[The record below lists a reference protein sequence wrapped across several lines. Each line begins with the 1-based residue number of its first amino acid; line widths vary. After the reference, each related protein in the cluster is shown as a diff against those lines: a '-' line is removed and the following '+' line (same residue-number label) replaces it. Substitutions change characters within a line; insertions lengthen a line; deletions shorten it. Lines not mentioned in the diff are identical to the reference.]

1 MGRHISARYTAA
13 TITTFSAEKEGIT
26 INIVDF
32 ETVKDQIAQELS
44 QEDWEPPI
52 PFDTTTELPD
62 FPLSALPGPVR
73 DYVSALS
80 TATQTP
86 PEMAGILS
94 LGVLAMAV
102 QGRYVLQ
109 VTQDW
114 KEPLCLYALSVA
126 PPGERKSAV
135 LSALTRPAVEYEAV
149 RRGREAADVAKSKA
163 RVAALEKAHQAAEN
177 RFASGKCSLEDVLN
191 AATEAE
197 QAQSEIEYPY
207 RLLVDDTTPEK
218 LVDLMDQQGGCMA
231 VVSAEGGIFDAMA
244 GRYDRGTGVDI
255 FLKGH
260 AGDSLTVDRIGRP
273 PNHIP
278 NPRLTMLLTVQPDVI
293 SGIMGNSTFR
303 GRGLCARYLYAMCRS
318 NVGRRE
324 IDPPPIPQE
333 VKRAYRDCILHLLE
347 DTDRGTITLDPDA
360 DELRKE
366 YQSYVEG
373 KLGSDW
379 EYMRDWAGK
388 LVGAVLRIAALL
400 HIADSPTPSQEPI
413 GPDVIARAVSIGNVL
428 AAHAQAAYG
437 IMGGDQTQ
445 AEAKYLW
452 RRIQAHGGQEI
463 SKRDLIRLTSG
474 HYQQAEDM
482 EPAISALEDMGYIR
496 RLRKTQGR
504 GRPKEI
510 IMVNPLAK

>member
-1 MGRHISARYTAA
+1 
-13 TITTFSAEKEGIT
+13 
-26 INIVDF
+26 
-32 ETVKDQIAQELS
+32 
-44 QEDWEPPI
+44 
-52 PFDTTTELPD
+52 
-62 FPLSALPGPVR
+62 
-73 DYVSALS
+73 
-80 TATQTP
+80 
-86 PEMAGILS
+86 MAGILS

-102 QGRYVLQ
+102 QGRYSLQ
-109 VTQDW
+109 VRPDW
-114 KEPLCLYALSVA
+114 WEPLCLYTVAVA

-135 LSALTRPAVEYEAV
+135 LSALTRPAIEYEAI
-149 RRGREAADVAKSKA
+149 RRGREAADVARSKA
-163 RVAALEKAHQAAEN
+163 RVAALEKAHQAAES
-177 RFASGKCSLEDVLN
+177 RFASGKGSLEDVLN
-191 AATEAE
+191 AATETE
-197 QAQSEIEYPY
+197 QARSEVKSPY
-207 RLLVDDTTPEK
+207 RLLVDDATPEK
-218 LVDLMDQQGGCMA
+218 LVDLTEQQGGCIT
-231 VVSAEGGIFDAMA
+231 VVSTEGGIFDSMS
-244 GRYDRGTGVDI
+244 GRYEKGTNLD
-255 FLKGH
+255 FYLKGH
-260 AGDSLTVDRIGRP
+260 SGDSITVDRIGRP

-293 SGIMGNSTFR
+293 SGVMGNSTFR
-303 GRGLCARYLYAMCRS
+303 GRGLCGRYLYAVCRS
-318 NVGRRE
+318 RVGQRA

-333 VKRAYRDCILHLLE
+333 VKRAYCDCIRRLLE

-379 EYMRDWAGK
+379 EHMRDWGSK
-388 LVGAVLRIAALL
+388 LVGGVLRIAALL
-400 HIADSPTPSQEPI
+400 HIADCPVPSQEPI
-413 GPDVIARAVSIGNVL
+413 SPDTVARAISIGNVL

-437 IMGGDQTQ
+437 IMGGDQAQ

-452 RRIQAHGGQEI
+452 RRIQTHGGLEI

-482 EPAISALEDMGYIR
+482 EPAITTLEDMGYIR